1 MIRKCVIILIETY
14 WNVNSSSQ
22 NTNDRLRHILI
33 ETYWNVNKFSKN
45 CIVTQDYI
53 NRDILECKSELISYA
68 SSIHIQILI
77 ETYWNV
83 NNFNRPFMNRISAH
97 INRDILEC
105 KSFCSSTDRRAA
117 MILIETYWNV
127 NVYKQPVSFVA
138 PVHINRDILECKYRY
153 RR

>member
-1 MIRKCVIILIETY
+1 M
-14 WNVNSSSQ
+14 Q
-22 NTNDRLRHILI
+22 
-33 ETYWNVNKFSKN
+33 
-45 CIVTQDYI
+45 IV
-53 NRDILECKSELISYA
+53 L
-68 SSIHIQILI
+68 ILI

-138 PVHINRDILECKYRY
+138 PVHINRDILECKYP
-153 RR
+153 